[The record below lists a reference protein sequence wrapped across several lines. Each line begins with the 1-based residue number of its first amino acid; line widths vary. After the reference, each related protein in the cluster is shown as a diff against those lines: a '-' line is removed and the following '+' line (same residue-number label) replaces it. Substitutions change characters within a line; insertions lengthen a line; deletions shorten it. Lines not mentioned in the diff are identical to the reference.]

1 MTYLIIRIFGFF
13 LDLPKL
19 KIEWSQRDIL
29 DLGRLARPR
38 LLSICGSIQPLR
50 YWLPMPWTVPSNSSS
65 SSVSPPLNLSVHLR
79 V

>member
-38 LLSICGSIQPLR
+38 LLSICGSI
-50 YWLPMPWTVPSNSSS
+50 
-65 SSVSPPLNLSVHLR
+65 
-79 V
+79 